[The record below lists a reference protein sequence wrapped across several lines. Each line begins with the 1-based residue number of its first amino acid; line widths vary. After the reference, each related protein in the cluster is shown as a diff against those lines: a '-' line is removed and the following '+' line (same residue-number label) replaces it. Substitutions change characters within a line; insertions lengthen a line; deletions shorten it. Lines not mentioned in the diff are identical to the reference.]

1 MIEDPDGPGQDPKEE
16 ATDEVDAVT
25 PKMIEDPPG
34 HGQDPKDEAEDAAD
48 AVKPKMIEDPDG
60 HGQDPKDEADP
71 DDENDTDA
79 VKPGHVNE
87 AVAVKPGDLDDDEA
101 DGVKPTAYK
110 MMHAERQSYPW
121 ARMTTFWCTPENLE
135 HIQHGRVLPDEAHP
149 AAGTMSDNIQH
160 GRELPDEEQKII
172 DHGGTAINF
181 ELGEELAAEESKH
194 NALTSGGK
202 VRRLLG
208 G

>member
-1 MIEDPDGPGQDPKEE
+1 MIEPGADPDDKMIDPGQDPAENE
-16 ATDEVDAVT
+16 ADAT
-25 PKMIEDPPG
+25 AYKMIEPGEDP
-34 HGQDPKDEAEDAAD
+34 DD
-48 AVKPKMIEDPDG
+48 KMIDPGQDPDG
-60 HGQDPKDEADP
+60 HVTE
-71 DDENDTDA
+71 
-79 VKPGHVNE
+79 V
-87 AVAVKPGDLDDDEA
+87 VAVKPGDLDDET

-160 GRELPDEEQKII
+160 GRELPDEEQKLI